1 MAHKSYK
8 VSIFFCPMTS
18 SGDGILCGDIRMV
31 FIIFQVKEFL
41 TGSNQI
47 PQKNLMAG
55 AFNFALK
62 EGGFFLLSRQ
72 VPPPGSWLLIQTL
85 YIVILLMIVQKC
97 SHFEMSHVKWHLRG
111 IHINITLLLVC
122 MTN

>member
-1 MAHKSYK
+1 MIASFVVVY
-8 VSIFFCPMTS
+8 SWFS
-18 SGDGILCGDIRMV
+18 L
-31 FIIFQVKEFL
+31 IFQVKGFL

-55 AFNFALK
+55 AFNFAPK
-62 EGGFFLLSRQ
+62 EGGFFLLSRR
-72 VPPPGSWLLIQTL
+72 VPLPGSWLLIQTL

-111 IHINITLLLVC
+111 IHINITLLLVT
-122 MTN
+122 TN